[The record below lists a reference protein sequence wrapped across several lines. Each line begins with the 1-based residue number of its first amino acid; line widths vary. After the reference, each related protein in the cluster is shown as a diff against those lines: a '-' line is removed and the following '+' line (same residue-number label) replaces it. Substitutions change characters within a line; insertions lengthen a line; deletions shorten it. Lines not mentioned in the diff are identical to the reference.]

1 MAKAAKSKQKIEFL
15 DQFTLPHHSN
25 AEASLIG
32 GLLLDPDSQ
41 AYDKIAD
48 IVSDRDFYHPEN
60 KQVFT
65 AIQLLKEK
73 TKVTD
78 LLTVSDYLDATE
90 DEFEEESSINY
101 LSEVI
106 AKTSGSSNII
116 QHAKI
121 IREKALLRE
130 LIQISSDIAQSA
142 SNPAGRSPSEL
153 VDLAE
158 TNIFKIA
165 ERGSRNVGYSEMSD
179 LVKIANEEIDK
190 RYQAGGDIIGVSSG
204 FKKLDD
210 MTAGLQNGELIIIAG
225 RPSMGKTALA
235 LNIAEHAAL
244 MDDNP
249 VAIFSME
256 MSASALAQRMISSL
270 GRVNAHSIKTGKLTE
285 RDFSKISSAMDLMK
299 NAPIYIDDTPSITPI
314 ELRSKARRIQ
324 REKGLKLIVVD
335 YLQLMRVPGNN
346 ENRAIEISEISR
358 NLKALARELNIPVIA
373 LSQLNRSVEQRI
385 DKHPQLSD
393 LRDSG
398 AIEQDADVIA
408 FIYRE
413 WVYLSREQKD
423 ELGAAQAE
431 ELEGTAVINIAKQRN
446 GAVGEFTLTFLGKFT
461 KFENWD
467 PQRWVS

>member
-1 MAKAAKSKQKIEFL
+1 MAKAAESKQKIESL
-15 DQFTLPHHSN
+15 GQFSLPPHSSD
-25 AEASLIG
+25 AEAALIG

-48 IVSDRDFYHPEN
+48 ILSDRDFYHPEN

-65 AIQLLKEK
+65 TIQLLKEQS
-73 TKVTD
+73 KVTD
-78 LLTVSDYLDATE
+78 LLTVSDYLDSGS
-90 DEFEEESSINY
+90 DFEEKSSINY
-101 LSEVI
+101 LSDILENT
-106 AKTSGSSNII
+106 AGSSNII
-116 QHAKI
+116 EYAKI

-130 LIQISSDIAQSA
+130 LIQISTDIAQSA
-142 SNPAGRSPSEL
+142 YKPEGRSPLEL

-158 TNIFKIA
+158 TNIFEIA
-165 ERGSRNVGYSEMSD
+165 DRGSRNVAYSEMSD
-179 LVKIANEEIDK
+179 LVGQAYEEIDK
-190 RYQAGGDIIGVSSG
+190 RHQAGGDLTGVSTG
-204 FKKLDD
+204 FKKLDN

-244 MDDNP
+244 ADDNP

-270 GRVNAHSIKTGKLTE
+270 GRVNAHSIKTGKLSE
-285 RDFSKISSAMDLMK
+285 RDFSKISSAIQLMK

-346 ENRAIEISEISR
+346 ENRVIEIAEISR

-373 LSQLNRSVEQRI
+373 ISQLNRSVEQRI

-413 WVYLSREQKD
+413 WVYLSQEQKD
-423 ELGAAQAE
+423 ELEAAEAE
-431 ELEGTAVINIAKQRN
+431 VKEGTAVINIAKQRN
-446 GAVGEFTLTFLGKFT
+446 GDVGEFVLTFLGKYT
-461 KFENWD
+461 KFENWHPD
-467 PQRWVS
+467 RWVS

>member
-15 DQFTLPHHSN
+15 DQFTLPHHSI

-65 AIQLLKEK
+65 AIQLLKEQS
-73 TKVTD
+73 KVTD

-101 LSEVI
+101 LSDILENT
-106 AKTSGSSNII
+106 AGSSNVIEY
-116 QHAKI
+116 AKI

-130 LIQISSDIAQSA
+130 LIQTSSDIAQSA
-142 SNPAGRSPSEL
+142 YKPEGRSPLEL

-158 TNIFKIA
+158 TNIFEIA
-165 ERGSRNVGYSEMSD
+165 DRGNRNVAYSEMSD
-179 LVKIANEEIDK
+179 LVGQAYKEIDK
-190 RYQAGGDIIGVSSG
+190 RHQAGGDLTGVSSG
-204 FKKLDD
+204 FKKLDN

-225 RPSMGKTALA
+225 RPSMGKTAFA

-244 MDDNP
+244 ADNNP

-270 GRVNAHSIKTGKLTE
+270 GRVNAHSIKTGKLSE
-285 RDFSKISSAMDLMK
+285 KDFSKIGSAIQLMK

-324 REKGLKLIVVD
+324 REKGLKLIIVD

-346 ENRAIEISEISR
+346 ENRVIEIAEISR

-398 AIEQDADVIA
+398 AIEQDADLIA

-413 WVYLSREQKD
+413 WVYLNQ
-423 ELGAAQAE
+423 E
-431 ELEGTAVINIAKQRN
+431 EKEEEDNAKKRGLALIDIAKQRN
-446 GAVGEFTLTFLGKFT
+446 GDVGQFSLTFLGRYT
-461 KFENWD
+461 KFVNWS
-467 PQRWVS
+467 PEYEQF

>member
-15 DQFTLPHHSN
+15 DQFTLPHHSI

-65 AIQLLKEK
+65 AIQLLKEQS
-73 TKVTD
+73 KVTD

-101 LSEVI
+101 LSDVLENT
-106 AKTSGSSNII
+106 AGSSNII
-116 QHAKI
+116 EYAKI

-130 LIQISSDIAQSA
+130 LIQTSSDIAQSA
-142 SNPAGRSPSEL
+142 YKPEGRSPLEL

-158 TNIFKIA
+158 TNIFEIA
-165 ERGSRNVGYSEMSD
+165 DRGNRNVAYSEMSD
-179 LVKIANEEIDK
+179 LVGQAYKEIDK
-190 RYQAGGDIIGVSSG
+190 RHQAGGDLTGVSSG
-204 FKKLDD
+204 FKKLDN

-244 MDDNP
+244 ADNNP

-270 GRVNAHSIKTGKLTE
+270 GRVNAHSIKTGKLSE
-285 RDFSKISSAMDLMK
+285 KDFSKIGSAIQLMK

-324 REKGLKLIVVD
+324 REKGLKLIIVD

-346 ENRAIEISEISR
+346 ENRVIEIAEISR

-398 AIEQDADVIA
+398 AIEQDADLIA

-413 WVYLSREQKD
+413 WVYLNQ
-423 ELGAAQAE
+423 E
-431 ELEGTAVINIAKQRN
+431 EKEEEDNAKKRGLALIDIAKQRN
-446 GAVGEFTLTFLGKFT
+446 GDVGQFSLTFLGRYT
-461 KFENWD
+461 KFVNWS
-467 PQRWVS
+467 PEYEQF

>member
-101 LSEVI
+101 LSDVLE
-106 AKTSGSSNII
+106 KTSGSSNII
-116 QHAKI
+116 EYAKI

-142 SNPAGRSPSEL
+142 SNPEGRSPSEL

-158 TNIFKIA
+158 TNIFEIA
-165 ERGSRNVGYSEMSD
+165 ERGSRNVAFSEMSD
-179 LVKIANEEIDK
+179 LVKQTYDELDK
-190 RYQAGGDIIGVSSG
+190 RSQGGGQITGVSSG
-204 FKKLDD
+204 FRELDNI
-210 MTAGLQNGELIIIAG
+210 TAGLQKGELIIVAG
-225 RPSMGKTALA
+225 RPSMGKTAFA
-235 LNIAEHAAL
+235 LNIAEHTAL
-244 MDDNP
+244 ADDNP

-270 GRVNAHSIKTGKLTE
+270 GRVNAHSIKTGQLEEKDWNRIDGAIQQL
-285 RDFSKISSAMDLMK
+285 K
-299 NAPIYIDDTPSITPI
+299 NAPIYIDDTPSLTPI
-314 ELRSKARRIQ
+314 ELRARARRIK
-324 REKGLKLIVVD
+324 REKGLELIVID
-335 YLQLMRVPGNN
+335 YLQLMSVPGNT
-346 ENRAIEISEISR
+346 ENRAVEISEISR

-373 LSQLNRSVEQRI
+373 LSQLNRSVEQRT
-385 DKHPQLSD
+385 DKRPQMSD

-398 AIEQDADVIA
+398 AIEQDADLIA

-413 WVYLSREQKD
+413 EVYDKETDKKGVALID
-423 ELGAAQAE
+423 
-431 ELEGTAVINIAKQRN
+431 IAKQRN
-446 GAVGEFTLTFLGKFT
+446 GDIGEFNLTFLGRYT
-461 KFENWD
+461 KFENWV
-467 PQRWVS
+467 PEYEQF

>member
-65 AIQLLKEK
+65 AIQSLKEQS
-73 TKVTD
+73 KVTD

-116 QHAKI
+116 EYAKI

-413 WVYLSREQKD
+413 WVYLSQEQKD
-423 ELGAAQAE
+423 ELEDAQRE
-431 ELEGTAVINIAKQRN
+431 VTEGTALINIAKQRN
-446 GAVGEFTLTFLGKFT
+446 GAVGEFSLTFLGRYT
-461 KFENWD
+461 KFENWH
-467 PQRWVS
+467 PEGWVS